1 MRLLVTTALAALTLA
16 APLSAQSA
24 TPDLSATM
32 PLAGRWAWTPTAG
45 GSEATFLDSAGRAQ
59 LWLSCLRGARVVTV
73 AKPASGAAPLLML
86 WSTSGSRNLLA
97 SYNPATARITA
108 QLASTDTLLDALA
121 FSRGRIGVGI
131 SGTPPL
137 VAPAWPEI
145 ARVVEDCRA

>member
-86 WSTSGSRNLLA
+86 WSTSASRNLLA

-121 FSRGRIGVGI
+121 FSRGRIGVGV
-131 SGTPPL
+131 SGTAPL

-145 ARVVEDCRA
+145 ARIVEDCRA